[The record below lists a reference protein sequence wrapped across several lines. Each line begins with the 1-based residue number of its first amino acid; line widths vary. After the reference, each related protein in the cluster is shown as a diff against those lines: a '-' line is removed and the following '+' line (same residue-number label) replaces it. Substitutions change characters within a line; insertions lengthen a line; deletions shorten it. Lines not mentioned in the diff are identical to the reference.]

1 MAIKLEVFNLGSDVL
16 SGISQGMD
24 LYTSAKFRAFN
35 TNLNNVTCF
44 LHHFPVLFGLKSL
57 LGITRQ

>member
-1 MAIKLEVFNLGSDVL
+1 MAIKLEVFNLRSDVL
-16 SGISQGMD
+16 SGITQGMD

-44 LHHFPVLFGLKSL
+44 LHYFPVLFGLKSL